1 MTLRPGWLADDEAWR
16 DQLAAMTPA
25 DVAELEAS
33 WRAAGGRAPAVD
45 TSWVRLEGGEPWPLW
60 AVLLAIV
67 TLTLAVF
74 SPAIVALAML

>member
-1 MTLRPGWLADDEAWR
+1 
-16 DQLAAMTPA
+16 
-25 DVAELEAS
+25 
-33 WRAAGGRAPAVD
+33 
-45 TSWVRLEGGEPWPLW
+45 VRLEGGEPWPLW